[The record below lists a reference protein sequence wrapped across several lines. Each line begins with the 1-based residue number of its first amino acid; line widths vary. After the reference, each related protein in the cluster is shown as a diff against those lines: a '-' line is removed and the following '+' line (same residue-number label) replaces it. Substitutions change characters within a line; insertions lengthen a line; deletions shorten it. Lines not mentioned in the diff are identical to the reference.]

1 MGRLIS
7 FSIFERSPDSPGL
20 FLLLVVKQVYICCHY
35 PQHMIRLSRLAFV
48 FFVLASAFIA
58 ACSTESEK
66 KSLTPEQR
74 IDSLISLMTLEE
86 KVAMIHGSSSFTT
99 GGVPRLGIPEWTMSD
114 GPHGVRKE
122 HGRGWVG
129 SESPEYFAT
138 YLPVGVSLAST
149 WNPELGY
156 MFGKVLGEEA
166 KFRGKHVI
174 LGPGI
179 NILRTPLNG
188 RNFEYL
194 SEDPYLVSKMAVGY
208 IQGVQDQHV
217 AACVKHYLANN
228 QETDRNTVSVEMSER
243 TLREIYLPGFATAV
257 KEGGVYTLMGAYNKF
272 RGQYCT
278 HHEYLI
284 NKVLKEELGFD
295 GAVISDW
302 GAVHS
307 TLEAL
312 KFGTDVE
319 MGTDLSQGDVKDYN
333 KFFLGDTVISLI
345 KSGVIKESLIDDK
358 VRRILRIMYR
368 THVIGGGDRGP
379 GSFNTAEHQA
389 AALKIAEEAIVL
401 LKNED
406 NLLPLNKASLK
417 NVAVI
422 GANASRRQSGGG
434 GSSQVNAKYEITPL
448 QGIGKA
454 LFENVEITYA
464 EGYEVTRHTKVNA
477 DKIKEATEAAK
488 KADASIL
495 VCGWVH
501 GYSDMWDDN
510 AYDAESIDKPDMFLP
525 FGQDELINA
534 VLKANPNTVI
544 VIMGGGPVDMTKWG
558 SKAKAILFAGYP
570 GMEGGTAI
578 GRIIFGDVNPSGK
591 LTMTFPKKLEDSPAH
606 AIGEYPGKDNVVY
619 YNEGILVGYR
629 YFDTKKVE
637 PQFAFGHGLS
647 YTSFLFENLQ
657 LTKGDNQS
665 VIATVTVR
673 NTGNRPGAEVM
684 QLYVRDV
691 DSSVERP
698 EKELKGFQKV
708 FLQPGESKDIIITL
722 TVDAFRYF
730 DEKKMEWVLEP
741 GKFQIMAGSSS
752 RDIRLT
758 KEIEL

>member
-1 MGRLIS
+1 MSRNLY
-7 FSIFERSPDSPGL
+7 RSL
-20 FLLLVVKQVYICCHY
+20 TLC
-35 PQHMIRLSRLAFV
+35 MAAFM
-48 FFVLASAFIA
+48 L
-58 ACSTESEK
+58 ACSSSPEK
-66 KSLTPEQR
+66 KALSTEQK
-74 IDSLISLMTLEE
+74 IDSLLSLMTLEE
-86 KVAMIHGSSSFTT
+86 KVTMIHASSSFTS

-129 SESPEYFAT
+129 SENAQYFAT
-138 YLPVGVSLAST
+138 YLPVGVSLGST

-156 MFGKVLGEEA
+156 AFGKVLAEEA
-166 KFRGKHVI
+166 TYRGKHVI

-208 IQGVQDQHV
+208 IKGVQDQHV

-228 QETDRNTVSVEMSER
+228 QEIDRNTVSIEMSER
-243 TLREIYLPGFATAV
+243 TLREIYLPGFAAAV

-302 GAVHS
+302 GAVHN
-307 TLEAL
+307 TMEAL
-312 KFGTDVE
+312 KFGTDLE
-319 MGTDLSQGDVKDYN
+319 MGTDLSQGPVKNYD
-333 KFFLGDTVISLI
+333 KFFMGDTVINLVN
-345 KSGVIKESLIDDK
+345 SGQVDIALIDEK
-358 VRRILRIMYR
+358 VRRILRVMYR
-368 THVIGGGDRGP
+368 TKIIGGGDRGT
-379 GSFNTAEHQA
+379 GSFNTVEHQA

-401 LKNED
+401 LKNEG
-406 NLLPLNKASLK
+406 NLLPLGKSSMK
-417 NVAVI
+417 NIAII
-422 GANASRRQSGGG
+422 GANATRKQGGAG

-448 QGIGKA
+448 QGIERI
-454 LFENVEITYA
+454 LFEKVTITYA
-464 EGYEVTRHTKVNA
+464 EGYEVVKGGKASVS
-477 DKIKEATEAAK
+477 KIKEAAEAAK

-495 VCGWVH
+495 VCGWIH
-501 GYSDMWDDN
+501 GYTDLWDDN
-510 AYDAESIDKPDMFLP
+510 AYDAESVDKPDMFLP
-525 FGQDELINA
+525 FGQDELISA

-544 VIMGGGPVDMTKWG
+544 VIMGGGPIDMSTWE

-570 GMEGGTAI
+570 GMEGGNAI
-578 GRIIFGDVNPSGK
+578 GRIIFGEVNPSGK

-606 AIGEYPGKDNVVY
+606 AIGEYPGKDNVVR
-619 YNEGILVGYR
+619 YNEGIFVGYR
-629 YFDTKKVE
+629 YYDTKKVA
-637 PQFAFGHGLS
+637 PQFPFGHGLS
-647 YTSFLFENLQ
+647 YTTFLYENLQ

-665 VIATVTVR
+665 VTATVTVR
-673 NTGNRPGAEVM
+673 NTGSRSGAEVM
-684 QLYVRDV
+684 QLYVKDV
-691 DSSVERP
+691 ECSVERP
-698 EKELKGFQKV
+698 DKELKGFQKV
-708 FLQPGESKDIIITL
+708 MLQPGEIKDIIITL
-722 TVDAFRYF
+722 PVDAFRFF

-758 KEIEL
+758 KEIDL